1 MRQQALATLVC
12 LASTTALSACINYD
26 AARPAMSLTNN
37 SDEAVTVRIEGA
49 TPSREQDVGPREALL
64 YELDA
69 CAGTAIV
76 VETQDGDSV
85 GRVQQKACP
94 SWTLTIEEDG
104 TLDYAEWD

>member
-1 MRQQALATLVC
+1 MRRQMLATLVC
-12 LASTTALSACINYD
+12 LAFTTALSGCINYD
-26 AARPAMSLTNN
+26 AARPSMTLTNN
-37 SDEAVTVRIEGA
+37 SDEAVTVSIEGA
-49 TPSREQDVGPREALL
+49 TPSMEQDVGPHEELG
-64 YELDA
+64 YEIDE

-76 VETQDGDSV
+76 VETQNGDPV